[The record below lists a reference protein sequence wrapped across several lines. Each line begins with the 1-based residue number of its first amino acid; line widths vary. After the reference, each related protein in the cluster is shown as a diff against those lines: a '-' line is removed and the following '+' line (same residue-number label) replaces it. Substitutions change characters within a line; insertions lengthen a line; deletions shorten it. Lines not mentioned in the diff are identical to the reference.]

1 MGAIMKFM
9 DKYIIP
15 VAGKL
20 GIQRHLVAVRDGF
33 VAMIPI
39 TMIGVLAT
47 LVNNLPVE
55 AYKNFMANIF

>member
-20 GIQRHLVAVRDGF
+20 GAQKAFSSCKRWIRSND
-33 VAMIPI
+33 
-39 TMIGVLAT
+39 T
-47 LVNNLPVE
+47 NNYDRSISN
-55 AYKNFMANIF
+55 ASK